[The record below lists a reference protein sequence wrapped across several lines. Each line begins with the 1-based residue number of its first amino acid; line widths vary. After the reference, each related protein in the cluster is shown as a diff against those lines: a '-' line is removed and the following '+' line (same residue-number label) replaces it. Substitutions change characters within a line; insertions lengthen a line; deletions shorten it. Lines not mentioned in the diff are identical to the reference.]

1 MDSLEIYQVLYCLM
15 LKCQKQGRQEKLVEI
30 HLIGRNIQSLG
41 SLKSNLSKNFSL
53 MHFSKNPSKS
63 RNLNP
68 PSSQFPI
75 IALFICEW

>member
-1 MDSLEIYQVLYCLM
+1 MSGIVLFDVKM
-15 LKCQKQGRQEKLVEI
+15 LNQGGQEKLVEI
-30 HLIGRNIQSLG
+30 HLIGRSIQVLG

-53 MHFSKNPSKS
+53 MHFKKLSKS

-75 IALFICEW
+75 MALLVY